1 MNARTLFDFTLP
13 DVPPWRSVHDVVM
26 GGRSAGGLTSGAG
39 YATFSGV
46 LSLENHGGFAS
57 VRAGVDAAATTG
69 TSGIALRVRGD
80 GRGYLVTV
88 KQPPLSDVGV
98 WKCAFATRAGEWID
112 VTMRWELFER
122 SLHGR
127 VDPSWPAPAPG
138 RIAEIGLMIADGR
151 GGAYR
156 LDVENVR
163 AVAS

>member
-13 DVPPWRSVHDVVM
+13 NVSPWRGVYDVVM
-26 GGRSAGGLTSGAG
+26 GGRSDGGFSPGDG
-39 YATFSGV
+39 FATFSGV

-57 VRAGVDAAATTG
+57 IRAGVDTAATAG

-80 GRGYLVTV
+80 GRGYLVTL

-112 VTMRWELFER
+112 VSARWEDFER

-127 VDPSWPAPAPG
+127 VDPSWPAPVPG

-151 GGAYR
+151 AGAYR
-156 LDVENVR
+156 LDIETIR
-163 AVAS
+163 PVAS